1 MEFLKTKFKNAFL
14 INFSSHTDDR
24 GSFFRFYCEN
34 EFKKNNINVKWVQI
48 NHSINKKK
56 GTLRGMHFQVEP
68 YSEIKLVRCIKG
80 SIFDVIVD
88 LRKDSDTYL
97 QWQAFELSPENNN
110 AILIPKGFAHG
121 FQTLEKNSELIYF
134 HSEYYN
140 KEYERGLNFDDK
152 SLNIKWPLKKIIIS
166 DKDSSHP
173 KYNKNEL

>member
-14 INFSSHTDDR
+14 INFSSFTDDR

-34 EFKKNNINVKWVQI
+34 EFKKNNINVKWVQM

-80 SIFDVIVD
+80 SVFDVIVD

-97 QWQAFELSPENNN
+97 QWQSFELSPENNN

-121 FQTLEKNSELIYF
+121 FQTLEKNSELIYL

-166 DKDSSHP
+166 DKDYSHT